1 VNSLEKHYATLERRF
16 SIEYDDS
23 YGRLVVPNG
32 NAAQPVHR
40 WFHLKESFSSGM
52 FERVLDEAGL
62 GRRQRLTFLDPYAG
76 VGTSLISA
84 LEWANR
90 TKSRTVRAVGIEQ
103 NPFLQMVAESKVQT
117 LTRGASDFV
126 AFRSRVL
133 EAHSRGRFSPAPAPA
148 LSTFA
153 NTTYF
158 RAGDLTE
165 LLRVKAAIDGV
176 DGSNA
181 CRALARICLAAC
193 IEPTSGLRRDGRA
206 LRYEPQKVR
215 LQPITEFERRTAQV
229 VEDLAVQTTGSS
241 GVVVRGDGRRPAD
254 QLSGVSAD
262 LVLFSPP
269 YPNNIDYTEVYKLE
283 NWFLGFI
290 SSTSEFREQ
299 RLRTIRSHP
308 SVLFPAE
315 YAISDNGYSAEFSR
329 LVGPILDA
337 VPNGRYEHQRRRLV
351 RGYFDDMLATLVRLR
366 GVVAS
371 DGRVVYVV
379 GNSAHGHGTDEFVI
393 AADTVIAALAEAAG
407 YAVDR
412 IVVARHPARRRPGS
426 TLLRESVVFLRKK

>member
-1 VNSLEKHYATLERRF
+1 
-16 SIEYDDS
+16 
-23 YGRLVVPNG
+23 
-32 NAAQPVHR
+32 
-40 WFHLKESFSSGM
+40 
-52 FERVLDEAGL
+52 
-62 GRRQRLTFLDPYAG
+62 
-76 VGTSLISA
+76 
-84 LEWANR
+84 
-90 TKSRTVRAVGIEQ
+90 
-103 NPFLQMVAESKVQT
+103 
-117 LTRGASDFV
+117 
-126 AFRSRVL
+126 
-133 EAHSRGRFSPAPAPA
+133 
-148 LSTFA
+148 
-153 NTTYF
+153 
-158 RAGDLTE
+158 
-165 LLRVKAAIDGV
+165 
-176 DGSNA
+176 
-181 CRALARICLAAC
+181 
-193 IEPTSGLRRDGRA
+193 
-206 LRYEPQKVR
+206 
-215 LQPITEFERRTAQV
+215 V